1 MTTRRLL
8 LAAFA
13 LAAAVQ
19 GAQAESPRIEN
30 VISFSTSANLE
41 VTKDLLTVTL
51 QVVRD
56 GADAASVQAGLKQ
69 VLDAALAEAKKSAA
83 PGQLDVRTGNF
94 SLNPRYNRDGKING
108 WQGQAELV
116 LEGRDLPRV
125 AQTAG
130 KLNGMNVIGVSQSLS
145 RELTEK
151 HDAQVTAD
159 AIAKFRA
166 RAGELARQFGFSG
179 YTLREVNVQSV
190 EQSGPPRPMYRM
202 NADAVSMSAA
212 APVPVEAGRGT
223 LTATVSG
230 SVVLT
235 K

>member
-1 MTTRRLL
+1 MTKRRLL
-8 LAAFA
+8 LAAIA
-13 LAAAVQ
+13 LAAAVH
-19 GAQAESPRIEN
+19 GAHAETPRIEN
-30 VISFSTSANLE
+30 VVSFSTSANLE
-41 VTKDLLTVTL
+41 VTKDLLSVTL

-56 GADAASVQAGLKQ
+56 GTDAATVQSGLKQ
-69 VLDAALAEAKKSAA
+69 VLDAALADAKKSAV
-83 PGQLDVRTGNF
+83 PGQMEVRTGNF
-94 SLNPRYNRDGKING
+94 SLNPRYGRDGKING

-116 LEGRDLPRV
+116 LEGKDLPRV

-130 KLNGMNVIGVSQSLS
+130 RLNGMNVVNVSQSLS

-159 AIAKFRA
+159 AIQKFRV
-166 RAGELARQFGFSG
+166 RAAELAKQFGFAG

-190 EQSGPPRPMYRM
+190 EQVNPPRPMYRM
-202 NADAVSMSAA
+202 NAEAAAMSS

-223 LTATVSG
+223 LTSTVSG

>member
-1 MTTRRLL
+1 MTKRRLL
-8 LAAFA
+8 IAAIA
-13 LAAAVQ
+13 LAAAAH
-19 GAQAESPRIEN
+19 GAHAEQPRIEN
-30 VISFSTSANLE
+30 VVSFSTSANLE

-56 GADAASVQAGLKQ
+56 GTDAATVQAGLKQ
-69 VLDAALAEAKKSAA
+69 VLDAALADAKKSAA
-83 PGQLDVRTGNF
+83 PGQMEVRTGNF
-94 SLNPRYNRDGKING
+94 SLNPRYGRDGKING

-116 LEGRDLPRV
+116 LEGKDLPRV

-130 KLNGMNVIGVSQSLS
+130 RLNGMNVVNVSQSLS

-159 AIAKFRA
+159 AIQKFRV
-166 RAGELARQFGFSG
+166 RAGELAKQFGFAG

-190 EQSGPPRPMYRM
+190 EQVNPPRPMYRM
-202 NADAVSMSAA
+202 NAEAASMSS

-223 LTATVSG
+223 LTSTVSG

>member
-1 MTTRRLL
+1 MTKRRVL
-8 LAAFA
+8 LAAIA
-13 LAAAVQ
+13 LCAAAQ
-19 GAQAESPRIEN
+19 GAQAETPRLEN
-30 VISFSTSANLE
+30 VVSFSTSSNLE

-56 GADAASVQAGLKQ
+56 GTDAATVQAGLKQ
-69 VLDAALAEAKKSAA
+69 VLDAALADAKKSAA

-94 SLNPRYNRDGKING
+94 SLNPRYGRDGKING

-116 LEGRDLPRV
+116 LEGKDLPRV
-125 AQTAG
+125 AQVAG
-130 KLNGMNVIGVSQSLS
+130 RLNGMNVVNVSQSLS

-159 AIAKFRA
+159 AIQKFRA
-166 RAGELARQFGFSG
+166 RAGELAKQFGFSG

-190 EQSGPPRPMYRM
+190 EQVSPPRPMYRM
-202 NADAVSMSAA
+202 NAEAASMAS

-223 LTATVSG
+223 LTSTVSG

>member
-8 LAAFA
+8 LAAIA
-13 LAAAVQ
+13 LAAAMQ
-19 GAQAESPRIEN
+19 GARAESPRIEN

-56 GADAASVQAGLKQ
+56 GTDAASVQAGMKQ

-83 PGQLDVRTGNF
+83 PGQMDVRTGNF
-94 SLNPRYNRDGKING
+94 ALNPRYNRDGKISG

-116 LEGRDLPRV
+116 LEGKDLPRV

-130 KLNGMNVIGVSQSLS
+130 KLNGMNVVSVSQSLS

-159 AIAKFRA
+159 AIAKFRV
-166 RAGELARQFGFSG
+166 RAGELAKQFGFSG

-190 EQSGPPRPMYRM
+190 EQVSPPRPMYRM
-202 NADAVSMSAA
+202 NAEAASMSS

-223 LTATVSG
+223 LTSTVSG

>member
-8 LAAFA
+8 LAAIA
-13 LAAAVQ
+13 LAAAMQ
-19 GAQAESPRIEN
+19 GARAESPRIEN
-30 VISFSTSANLE
+30 VVSFSTSANLE

-56 GADAASVQAGLKQ
+56 GTDAASVQAGMKQ
-69 VLDAALAEAKKSAA
+69 VLDAALADAKKSAA
-83 PGQLDVRTGNF
+83 PGQMDVRTGNF
-94 SLNPRYNRDGKING
+94 SLNPRYNRDGKITG
-108 WQGQAELV
+108 WQGQAELL
-116 LEGRDLPRV
+116 LEGKDLPRV

-130 KLNGMNVIGVSQSLS
+130 RLNGMNVTNVSQSLS

-159 AIAKFRA
+159 AINKFRA
-166 RAGELARQFGFSG
+166 KAAELAKQFGFSG

-190 EQSGPPRPMYRM
+190 EQVNPPRPMYRM
-202 NADAVSMSAA
+202 APSAMA
-212 APVPVEAGRGT
+212 SAESAPVPVEAGRGT
-223 LTATVSG
+223 LTSTVSG